1 MTRKTL
7 DCRATPSASN
17 CTLTISG
24 EEDEVLTAAVQHVT
38 TVHQHADEPGLRDA
52 LRSQLSDAEDV
63 SRPGAFVQ
71 LFEFATDRI
80 EEWDGIQD
88 RFAEGIGP
96 ARTTRW
102 SILAADRDAAGRYV
116 GIVEFPDYEQAMA
129 NSGHPATGQFLTELT
144 KICEAQPTFRNLT
157 VRRARP
163 Y

>member
-24 EEDEVLTAAVQHVT
+24 DEDEVLTAAVHHVT
-38 TVHQHADEPGLRDA
+38 TAHQHADEPGLRAA
-52 LRSQLSDAEDV
+52 LRSQLTDADV
-63 SRPGAFVQ
+63 SSPEAFVQ
-71 LFEFATDRI
+71 LFEFTTGRI

-88 RFAEGIGP
+88 RFADGIGP

-116 GIVEFPDYEQAMA
+116 GIVEFPGYEQAMA
-129 NSGHPATGQFLTELT
+129 NSGHPATAQFLSELT
-144 KICEAQPTFRNLT
+144 KICEAEPTFRNLT